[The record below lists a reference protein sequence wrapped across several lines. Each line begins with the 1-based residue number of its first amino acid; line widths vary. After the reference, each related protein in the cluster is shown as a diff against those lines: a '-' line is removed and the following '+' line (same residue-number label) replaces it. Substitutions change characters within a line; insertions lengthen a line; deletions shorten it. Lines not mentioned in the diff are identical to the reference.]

1 MSWAPT
7 KRRRAFWPTRSS
19 TTEFSSVSPS
29 PEPDR
34 GCSHTSASA
43 PSSSTTSTRRCRA
56 APEASEIAVRTIGA
70 STRTPRGT
78 YTNAPPVH
86 PASFKAVKTSW
97 PASTTVPRCCSTSSV
112 WLSQASVSGSTSRPS
127 STPPSSTR
135 PSTWP
140 RWMAPSG
147 ASSSVSPRSTA
158 EASPSPGA
166 AAVKA
171 ARSSFAR
178 SVNSHPARPLKRG
191 RSSSA
196 ALRAASLRRAFSQ
209 PGSRTAASSANGALH
224 LELDEA
230 VHLHRVLHRE
240 LLDDRLDEAV
250 DDQLAGLGLR
260 DAARHQV
267 EELLLADLRDGRLV
281 ANVHVVLADADRRVG
296 VRARLLVEQQRVAD
310 DLRARAVGALGDL
323 QHAAVRGAPAV
334 LGDRL
339 GEDVRRRVRRDVE
352 DLGAGVL
359 VLAVARERDRQDL
372 AVGALAHQV
381 DARVL
386 HRELG
391 AEVAVDPLDGR
402 VLPRLR
408 ALGDEV
414 VDVLRPVLHGRVADP
429 GTRLGDQLD
438 DGGVQGVR
446 RVDGRRA
453 ALDVVHVGALV
464 GDDQRPLE
472 LAHVLGVDPEVGLQ
486 RHLDVHARRHVDE

>member
-7 KRRRAFWPTRSS
+7 KRSRAFWPTRSS
-19 TTEFSSVSPS
+19 TTELSTVSPS

-34 GCSHTSASA
+34 CCSHTSASA
-43 PSSSTTSTRRCRA
+43 PSSRTTSTRRCRA

-147 ASSSVSPRSTA
+147 ASSSVSTRSTA

-178 SVNSHPARPLKRG
+178 SVNSQPARPLKRG

-196 ALRAASLRRAFSQ
+196 AVRAASPRRAFSQ

-230 VHLHRVLHRE
+230 VHLPRVLHRE

-250 DDQLAGLGLR
+250 DDQLAGLVLR
-260 DAARHQV
+260 DAAAHQV
-267 EELLLADLRDGRLV
+267 EELLLANLRDRGLV
-281 ANVHVVLADADRRVG
+281 PDVHVVLADADGRVG
-296 VRARLLVEQQRVAD
+296 VRARVLVEQQRVAD
-310 DLRARAVGALGDL
+310 DLGLGAVRALGDL
-323 QHAAVRGAPAV
+323 EQAAVARPPTV
-334 LGDRL
+334 LRDRL
-339 GEDVRRRVRRDVE
+339 GEDVRGRVRRVVD
-352 DLGAGVL
+352 DLAAGVL
-359 VLAVARERDRQDL
+359 VLACAREGNRQDL

-381 DARVL
+381 DRRVL
-386 HRELG
+386 HRQLR
-391 AEVAVDPLDGR
+391 AEVAVDPLDRRIGVR
-402 VLPRLR
+402 APPLR
-408 ALGDEV
+408 HEV

-429 GTRLGDQLD
+429 RTRLREQLD
-438 DGGVQGVR
+438 HRGVQRVGRVR
-446 RVDGRRA
+446 RRRA

-464 GDDQRPLE
+464 GDDDGALE
-472 LAHVLGVDPEVGLQ
+472 LAHVLRVDAEVGL
-486 RHLDVHARRHVDE
+486 